1 MNDPTPDDLTTRHL
15 WRTFWGGM
23 AFTPLLCLGVALIMF
38 GVGFHEKDASLGLL
52 YNTAVFT
59 GSVWL
64 VATLPALLFCW
75 LRLGA
80 MRWLFGYYLAQPGAG
95 RRALVVLGTLV
106 LFEAL
111 VLASTL
117 GLFLFWRSVI
127 EFRAIWSLCTA
138 FSLPWLLAALW
149 ASWQV
154 LRPTAISLA
163 GAPLPQ
169 GGRGSSTGSVGE

>member
-23 AFTPLLCLGVALIMF
+23 AFTPLLCLGVAVLMSGKS
-38 GVGFHEKDASLGLL
+38 GVDFMPQLGRDFISL
-52 YNTAVFT
+52 T
-59 GSVWL
+59 GAVWL
-64 VATLPALLFCW
+64 IATLPALFFCW

-80 MRWLFGYYLAQPGAG
+80 MRWLFNYFQAQPGAG
-95 RRALVVLGTLV
+95 RRALVVLGMLV

-117 GLFLFWRSVI
+117 GLFLFWRSAI

-154 LRPTAISLA
+154 LRPTATSLA